1 LRRIAAGLDDLKGRM
16 HERNCRPHLV
26 QRRRA
31 RERPVQLHAEL
42 GLEAWPDQLAGRED
56 MASPPG
62 LQNATEAGLVK
73 SELLLDCLGGK
84 AALPADLPLA
94 CRATAIDQRQ
104 LDAVRLVQ
112 TQPI

>member
-1 LRRIAAGLDDLKGRM
+1 CQPHWLAENNRALLRVVGQHQRYLRRIAAGLDDLKGRM
-16 HERNCRPHLV
+16 HERKRRPHLV

-73 SELLLDCLGGK
+73 SE
-84 AALPADLPLA
+84 
-94 CRATAIDQRQ
+94 
-104 LDAVRLVQ
+104 
-112 TQPI
+112 